1 MIVNNHN
8 LCSNLAVPLAYN
20 EEGPDPECFSTIQVD
35 YFTGGGRPP
44 SVLRSVLS

>member
-1 MIVNNHN
+1 M
-8 LCSNLAVPLAYN
+8 AVLLAYN
-20 EEGPDPECFSTIQVD
+20 EEGPDPECFSTVQMD